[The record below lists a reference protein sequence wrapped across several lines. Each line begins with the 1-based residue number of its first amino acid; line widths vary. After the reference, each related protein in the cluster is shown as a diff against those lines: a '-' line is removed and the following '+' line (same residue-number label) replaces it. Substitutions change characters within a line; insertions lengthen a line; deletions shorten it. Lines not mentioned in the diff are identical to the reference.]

1 MVCTCSYSSEV
12 RNRAS
17 RESQIPH
24 PAVGLSSHADAKSG
38 TVGLGRLALR
48 DAPEKWVGVRVRVC
62 ARCACGAVL
71 RRLRR
76 SIIKRLC
83 IDVHTR
89 YMGIGCDSCGVIDIV
104 AFSLLMGLGIG
115 HLHGETS
122 KV

>member
-1 MVCTCSYSSEV
+1 MWCVHAAIAQKYATEQ
-12 RNRAS
+12 A
-17 RESQIPH
+17 EPHIPH

-76 SIIKRLC
+76 SIISNGR
-83 IDVHTR
+83 
-89 YMGIGCDSCGVIDIV
+89 
-104 AFSLLMGLGIG
+104 A
-115 HLHGETS
+115 
-122 KV
+122 